1 MDLTLDLTYPLRSDL
16 TLRVFG
22 LGLGLGLM
30 LVKCRLGQRQ
40 VTGKVIGTLL
50 HKQAYITW

>member
-50 HKQAYITW
+50 HKQAYITS